1 MSIFKPKSIVLCS
14 LISGLSALSGCSDN
28 DPADVSFEQ
37 KDTTDVKANI
47 IPNPDLSQSDSEWT
61 GWSAEVDETDDAV
74 AASFSLAPTLGEGG
88 NSLQT
93 SVTNIEV
100 QAQPTDIYAGPASV
114 TVKPGQAYGVA
125 AYVQGP
131 TCGLTRFVVNPVG
144 NNDPDNYLA
153 RQNIYLTGEPQLVEF
168 YFQVP
173 AGVASVDMPVQ
184 MGFADNI
191 GGEFFLDRMVAMP
204 IPKLP
209 RIGEGNVANNSDFEE
224 SNTSINVEDYWGQSG
239 SGVTFSLNRDPAHV
253 QSGNNSVEIVFDES
267 VGAGDPWAIEA
278 GPANVPV
285 TSGWTYVFSG
295 WVKGTPGAKAN
306 FLVQKPAANWD
317 TYGQQEVI
325 VTSEWQEVRFEAAVS
340 GTDVVRLFTQYNFP
354 ENKGATIYI
363 DNLKLIPPATCPY
376 AGGASDGVSGN
387 QSLFEYNHVVNSSL
401 EEDPTV
407 PLGWTTVAES
417 GAAQF
422 EMQVVLDDFNRTLV
436 NKGNHALRTSITSA
450 ASNPADIQ
458 AGPSDIYVKPGHT
471 YIYSGYARGAVGTRA
486 QFTSS
491 LPDAPSIPME
501 AALVTFNNIWQQIT
515 FDFTV
520 PDNAP
525 TLTAEELEEAGFPE
539 DALVT
544 RLNMTVNMG
553 YPENEGK
560 AIFLDDFVLLPNAVI
575 NGDLE
580 DSLTMAEGWTTDS
593 ADDYATFNLDSDT
606 AHTGGNSLS
615 ASFSLS
621 TADTVTRP
629 DDETG
634 EDSDPPIFVISPE
647 DVWAG
652 VENIAVTEGR
662 QYFASARV
670 NGEAGSRLN
679 LSATSV
685 DGLLELASVGNE
697 DENEDGIPDGI
708 ELAGG
713 WEEITFTVSVPMGV
727 DAVNMIAQMGYP
739 TNVLRTI
746 YLDSFRLVSEAPAVS
761 NLVSDNPDLFEFNRV
776 TNGGLEAEA
785 TQPAGWSTLAT
796 DVDQADFSISSVV
809 ANSGSNSLKTTI
821 TSVGAS
827 PSDIQVG
834 PSDLFLVPG
843 HTYTYSAFARGELGA
858 RAGFAAMLPD
868 SESQLMEQLVD
879 TLNYSWQ
886 QFTFDFTVPADAPVL
901 TADELIAAGLPED
914 SVVSR
919 VRMVVNMS
927 YAENVGKRIYL
938 DDFVLLPNAATNGD
952 LEDSTVD
959 ATGWY
964 TEAAGSTATFQL
976 DSAES
981 HTGNNSLRIEIGTVS
996 SAGNL
1001 WDVQAGI
1008 SDIPV
1013 AGGRTYYIST
1023 RIKGN
1028 AGTRAKVLLGAATS
1042 PYQEFASVGGT
1053 DGIAVTENWQEVTFE
1068 ATIPAEGVEAVR
1080 LLAHLGFEENSNS
1093 VIYLDSFRVV
1103 SEVPRPPK
1111 ANNANLVT
1119 NSGLESGTATGW
1131 NGNGATITVVNTA
1144 DAVYSGSYG
1153 LHVTDRTATW
1163 ASAQYDLTDA
1173 GLEPGSNYFA
1183 STWVKV
1189 DGDASDILGMTLQI
1203 NYEGDGSDTD
1213 YVTIINSG
1221 NADTSDWTRLS
1232 RVFTFSP
1239 DEGKTVTGVRIYIEA
1254 SQQATNYY
1262 IDDLFVTKVYNTNG
1276 GFETGDIAG
1285 WQAAGATVSAA
1296 MTDVHSGTY
1305 AAHVTERTANWNSA
1319 QYDMREIGLV
1329 PGRTYLISAWV
1340 KTDGA
1345 TAENI
1350 KMTME
1355 YVDAGESPQYRTLAQ
1370 SSETLEWVQL
1380 SNTYTHVPEGD
1391 ISTLKVYFE
1400 ADSATGSY
1408 FIDDLII
1415 TEYVPPVSVITNG
1428 DLELGNTEGWVP
1440 SGATLSMANWP
1451 EGGAHSGFFGL
1462 RVADRTMNWNSAQY
1476 PLLELGLESG
1486 TSYQASVWV
1495 KIAGE
1500 TVVSDTLSLTLLLN
1514 DGRANPY
1521 INVASATVTS
1531 DGWTQ
1536 LIGTFDYVPTGDVS
1550 DFRLYIE
1557 AAGTTTSYFV
1567 DDLVVAPN
1575 FAVNGGLEVSSTAA
1589 TGWNG
1594 AGATISLD
1602 TTTKR
1607 FGERSIFVSGRTEN
1621 WNSAQFDLTTSGME
1635 RGKTYEIS
1643 AWVKIEGD
1651 ANDVIKM
1658 TLESRPAGDAASTYT
1673 LLDEA
1678 SDTVNWVKLTTQYV
1692 FTYEQMPEVFKV
1704 YFEATLPASSYYVDA
1719 LVITEVNEIYTH

>member
-28 DPADVSFEQ
+28 DPADVSFQ
-37 KDTTDVKANI
+37 QIDTTDVKANI
-47 IPNPDLSQSDSEWT
+47 IPNPDLSESESEWT

-74 AASFSLAPTLGEGG
+74 AASFALAPTLGEGG

-93 SVTNIEV
+93 SVMNIEV
-100 QAQPTDIYAGPASV
+100 EAQPTDIYAGPSSV

-144 NNDPDNYLA
+144 NTNPDNYLA
-153 RQNIYLTGEPQLVEF
+153 KRDIFLTGEPQMVEF
-168 YFQVP
+168 YFQAP
-173 AGVASVDMPVQ
+173 AGVTNVDMPVQ

-191 GGEFFLDRMVAMP
+191 DGELFVDRMVAMP
-204 IPKLP
+204 IPKMP
-209 RIGEGNVANNSDFEE
+209 RLQENNQAINSDFEE
-224 SNTSINVEDYWGQSG
+224 SNTAINVGESWGQAG
-239 SGVTFSLNRDPAHV
+239 QGATFTLDTTEA
-253 QSGNNSVEIVFDES
+253 QSGNNSVRIDFEAG
-267 VGAGDPWAIEA
+267 VGSGEPYAIEA

-285 TSGWTYVFSG
+285 VPGFTYEFSA
-295 WVKGTPGAKAN
+295 WYKGEAGAVVN
-306 FLVQKPAANWD
+306 FLVQNPDEYNVFA
-317 TYGQQEVI
+317 QQRVSNF
-325 VTSEWQEVRFEAAVS
+325 TSEWQEVRFEATIT
-340 GTDVVRLFTQYNFP
+340 GTNEVRLFAQYNFP
-354 ENKGATIYI
+354 ENSEKTIYI
-363 DNLKLIPPATCPY
+363 DNIKLIPPPTCPY
-376 AGGASDGVSGN
+376 AAGGSDIVST
-387 QSLFEYNHVVNSSL
+387 SEALFEYNHVVNNSL
-401 EEDPTV
+401 EEDRIDAVEWFTA
-407 PLGWTTVAES
+407 AET
-417 GAAQF
+417 GAAEF
-422 EMQVVLDDFNRTLV
+422 DMQVVPGEFNRTLV
-436 NKGNHALRTSITSA
+436 NKGNQALKVTITENTA
-450 ASNPADIQ
+450 NPADVQ
-458 AGPSDIYVKPGHT
+458 AGPRDMYVTPGHT
-471 YIYSGYARGAVGTRA
+471 YIYSGFARGAVGTRA
-486 QFTSS
+486 QFTSV
-491 LPDAPSIPME
+491 LPDAPDVPME
-501 AALVTFNNIWQQIT
+501 AALVTFNNIWRQVS

-520 PDNAP
+520 PEDAP
-525 TLTAEELEEAGFPE
+525 ILTAEELEEAGFSE

-544 RLNMTVNMG
+544 RLNMVVNMG
-553 YPENEGK
+553 YPQNEEK
-560 AIFLDDFVLLPNAVI
+560 AIFLDDFVLLPNAI
-575 NGDLE
+575 RNGDLE
-580 DSLTMAEGWTTDS
+580 DSATTAEGWTTDS
-593 ADDYATFNLDSDT
+593 VDDYAIFNLDSDT
-606 AHTGGNSLS
+606 AHTGENSLS
-615 ASFSLS
+615 VSFSSS
-621 TADTVTRP
+621 TADTVPRP
-629 DDETG
+629 DDETE
-634 EDSDPPIFVISPE
+634 EDSGPPIFVISPE

-652 VENIAVTEGR
+652 VENISVTEGR

-670 NGEAGSRLN
+670 NGEAGSRMN
-679 LSATSV
+679 LSVTSE
-685 DGLLELASVGNE
+685 DGLLELASSGND

-708 ELAGG
+708 ELTGG
-713 WEEITFTVSVPMGV
+713 WQEITFTLSVPEGV

-739 TNVLRTI
+739 TNALRTI
-746 YLDSFRLVSEAPAVS
+746 YLDSFRLISETPLVA
-761 NLVSDNPDLFEFNRV
+761 NLVSDNPDLFEFNQV
-776 TNGGLEAEA
+776 TNGGLEADTA
-785 TQPAGWSTLAT
+785 QPTGWLTQVAGAGE
-796 DVDQADFSISSVV
+796 ADFAINNVIV
-809 ANSGSNSLKTTI
+809 NSGGNALRTTI
-821 TSVGAS
+821 ANVGAN
-827 PSDIQVG
+827 PSDVQVG
-834 PSDLFLVPG
+834 SSELYLTPG
-843 HTYTYSAFARGELGA
+843 HTYIYSVFAKGDGSV
-858 RAGFAAMLPD
+858 RAGFAAMLAD
-868 SESQLMEQLVD
+868 TVIEQKVVRFS
-879 TLNYSWQ
+879 NRWR
-886 QFTFDFTVPADAPVL
+886 QFTFDFTVPTDAPVL
-901 TADELIAAGLPED
+901 TTEELAEAELPED
-914 SVVSR
+914 AVVTR
-919 VRMVVNMS
+919 VQMVVNMS
-927 YAENVGKRIYL
+927 YVENVGKRIYL

-981 HTGNNSLRIEIGTVS
+981 HTGNNSLRIEMGTVS

-1013 AGGRTYYIST
+1013 VGGRTYYIST
-1023 RIKGN
+1023 RIKGD

-1042 PYQEFASVGGT
+1042 PYQEFASVGGS
-1053 DGIAVTENWQEVTFE
+1053 DGIAITEHWQEVTFE

-1103 SEVPRPPK
+1103 SEVPPPPK

-1119 NSGLESGTATGW
+1119 NSGLESGVSTGW

-1153 LHVTDRTATW
+1153 LHVTERTATW
-1163 ASAQYDLTDA
+1163 ASAQYDLTGA
-1173 GLEPGSNYFA
+1173 GLEAGSNYFA
-1183 STWVKV
+1183 SAWVKV
-1189 DGDASDILGMTLQI
+1189 DGAATDILGMTLQI
-1203 NYEGDGSDTD
+1203 NYAGDGSDTD
-1213 YVTIINSG
+1213 YVTIVNSG

-1296 MTDVHSGTY
+1296 MTGVHSGIY
-1305 AAHVTERTANWNSA
+1305 AAHVTGRTANWNSA

-1355 YVDAGESPQYRTLAQ
+1355 YVDAGESTQYRTLAQ

-1415 TEYVPPVSVITNG
+1415 TEYVPPVSVVTNG
-1428 DLELGNTEGWVP
+1428 DLEFGNTEGWVP
-1440 SGATLSMANWP
+1440 SGATLSMATLP
-1451 EGGAHSGFFGL
+1451 EGGARSGFFGL

-1557 AAGTTTSYFV
+1557 AAGATTSYFV

-1575 FAVNGGLEVSSTAA
+1575 FAVNGGLEANSTAA

-1635 RGKTYEIS
+1635 PGKTYEIS

-1651 ANDVIKM
+1651 ATDVIKM

-1678 SDTVNWVKLTTQYV
+1678 SDTVNWVKLNTQYV

-1704 YFEATLPASSYYVDA
+1704 YFEAALPASSYYVDA
-1719 LVITEVNEIYTH
+1719 LVITEVNEAYTH